1 MNITNIVEETGT
13 MINVDKNINMNSIK
27 SRNDE
32 EQQGSIIIK
41 KTEKIN
47 DDIDEND
54 NEDQLK
60 KMIDLY
66 GIDGLSFEYNNNPDK
81 TIKAEE
87 TKMVE
92 QRENIEKN
100 EINIENTNKNMYEN
114 QINNL
119 SDLINDTSVNSLT
132 SNELKSKILT
142 LEEEMKNEIQKI
154 KELYRKKLYKYKLSL
169 QFLKEYHFLKNLSEY
184 KDYKKFEDK
193 IKDKVEFPKIKFNKD
208 KDKDKIFK
216 INAKNININNNINF
230 NEYNNNYNKI
240 EINNYNVIERTNKEV
255 PPEFLNKNRDKN
267 YNIGSSDNLI
277 PSTTSVKPNHVL
289 VFNYKPNNISIKKHL
304 VYQ

>member
-1 MNITNIVEETGT
+1 MEKRCIKRKNTNKYKLEQKTNSSQNYYVEGKNESGSVIIKDESSKNELNVTNIVEETGT

-142 LEEEMKNEIQKI
+142 LEEEMKNEKRREEDLKKRINQR
-154 KELYRKKLYKYKLSL
+154 ELENKKKHDLEEKR
-169 QFLKEYHFLKNLSEY
+169 LKEMQELQEKAKQEEV
-184 KDYKKFEDK
+184 KKRQEEK
-193 IKDKVEFPKIKFNKD
+193 LKVEKRKLGKIC
-208 KDKDKIFK
+208 
-216 INAKNININNNINF
+216 
-230 NEYNNNYNKI
+230 
-240 EINNYNVIERTNKEV
+240 
-255 PPEFLNKNRDKN
+255 
-267 YNIGSSDNLI
+267 
-277 PSTTSVKPNHVL
+277 
-289 VFNYKPNNISIKKHL
+289 
-304 VYQ
+304 